1 MKNITSLL
9 AATLT
14 LTAASLIAEPTTE
27 APATEAP
34 ATEKAEAKKADVEI
48 TVSCNDTMK
57 FDTAVIE
64 AKAGQTVQITIKN
77 TGKLPKAAMGHN
89 IVILNKGIE
98 VMAWAGKAITAA
110 ATDYVPENAGADVIA
125 HSKILGPGE
134 SEVVTFTV
142 KEAGEYPFLCSFPG
156 HAGLMKGKVVVK

>member
-14 LTAASLIAEPTTE
+14 LTAASLVAEPTTE

-34 ATEKAEAKKADVEI
+34 AMEKAEAKKADVEI
-48 TVSCNDTMK
+48 TVSGNDTLK
-57 FDTAVIE
+57 FDTELIE
-64 AKAGQTVQITIKN
+64 AKAGQTIQVTFKN
-77 TGKLPKAAMGHN
+77 TGKVVGHN
-89 IVILNKGIE
+89 IVFLNKGINGLI
-98 VMAWAGKAITAA
+98 WSGKAMAAA
-110 ATDYVPENAGADVIA
+110 ATDYVPENSEKEVIA
-125 HSKILGPGE
+125 HSKVLGPGE

>member
-14 LTAASLIAEPTTE
+14 LTAASLIAEPTAE
-27 APATEAP
+27 APAMEK
-34 ATEKAEAKKADVEI
+34 KAEAKKADVEV

-57 FDTAVIE
+57 FDTALIE
-64 AKAGQTVQITIKN
+64 AKTGQTVQITIKN
-77 TGKLPKAAMGHN
+77 TGKLPKVAMGHN

-98 VMAWAGKAITAA
+98 AMTWAGKAMSAA

-142 KEAGEYPFLCSFPG
+142 TEAGEYPFLCSFPG

>member
-48 TVSCNDTMK
+48 TVSGNDTLK
-57 FDTAVIE
+57 FDTELIE
-64 AKAGQTVQITIKN
+64 AKAGQTIQVTFKN
-77 TGKLPKAAMGHN
+77 TGKVVGHN
-89 IVILNKGIE
+89 IVFLNKGINGLI
-98 VMAWAGKAITAA
+98 WSGKAVAAA
-110 ATDYVPENAGADVIA
+110 ATDYVPENSGKEVIA
-125 HSKILGPGE
+125 HSKVLGPGE

-142 KEAGEYPFLCSFPG
+142 KEAGEYPFVCSFPG
-156 HAGLMKGKVVVK
+156 HAGIMKGKVVVK